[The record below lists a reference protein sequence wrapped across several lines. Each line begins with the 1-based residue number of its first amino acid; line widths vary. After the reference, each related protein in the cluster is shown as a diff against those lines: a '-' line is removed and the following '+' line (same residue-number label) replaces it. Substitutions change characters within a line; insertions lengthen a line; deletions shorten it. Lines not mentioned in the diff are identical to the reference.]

1 MHFSFNVFSVIIPFQ
16 QNPNSTTNIFYFFSV
31 YISSLLHLL
40 LRRLF
45 WYIFFR
51 FIYFSADDGE
61 KGYELWRSDGTALG
75 TTMIHDLCKGYCNGS
90 PGFFST
96 SFTAPLLVTQPERLF
111 FTANPSVE
119 GRELWIVEST
129 NLNAG
134 K

>member
-1 MHFSFNVFSVIIPFQ
+1 
-16 QNPNSTTNIFYFFSV
+16 
-31 YISSLLHLL
+31 
-40 LRRLF
+40 
-45 WYIFFR
+45 
-51 FIYFSADDGE
+51 
-61 KGYELWRSDGTALG
+61 
-75 TTMIHDLCKGYCNGS
+75 MIHDLCKGYCNGS

-134 K
+134 KYFKSERERVQSRIWKAHISSILKQPKQVFF

>member
-1 MHFSFNVFSVIIPFQ
+1 M
-16 QNPNSTTNIFYFFSV
+16 
-31 YISSLLHLL
+31 
-40 LRRLF
+40 RRHF